1 MSAPEPPAPR
11 RARPSARAAR
21 QKERA
26 APSAA
31 PPYLTRAIPPYELLS
46 EEGLGQVERHA
57 DQLLEEIGL
66 EIRGDLEAIRLWRA
80 AGARISGDWRVHVPR
95 GLAREIVRRSA
106 PREFTQH
113 ARNPARQR
121 ADRRQPHGVWAR
133 LRPAVRVG
141 PRRRAPLRHARG
153 LPRDRAGQAR
163 PAAARQSALEGPARG
178 VRAAATR
185 CGPGGGPARLR
196 GEAQTVDAGRARLK
210 RPPRPRI
217 VVKSICYLFEDWPLG
232 CLPYPVTGA
241 TLMPAPRE
249 AVT

>member
-113 ARNPARQR
+113 ARNPARSVPLGGNHTGFAPAYGPPFVSDLDGGRRYGTLEAFREIGPGRRDQLQR
-121 ADRRQPHGVWAR
+121 ANRRWKGLLEAFE
-133 LRPAVRVG
+133 RP
-141 PRRRAPLRHARG
+141 PL
-153 LPRDRAGQAR
+153 D
-163 PAAARQSALEGPARG
+163 AAREEALLDYVAR
-178 VRAAATR
+178 R
-185 CGPGGGPARLR
+185 
-196 GEAQTVDAGRARLK
+196 K
-210 RPPRPRI
+210 RSMPD
-217 VVKSICYLFEDWPLG
+217 ELG
-232 CLPYPVTGA
+232 
-241 TLMPAPRE
+241 
-249 AVT
+249 